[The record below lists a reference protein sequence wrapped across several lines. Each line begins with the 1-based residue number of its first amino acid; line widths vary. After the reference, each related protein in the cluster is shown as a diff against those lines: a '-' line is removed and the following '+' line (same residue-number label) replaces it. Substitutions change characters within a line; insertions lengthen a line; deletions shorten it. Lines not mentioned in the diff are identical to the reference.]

1 MTQFLDIHIAG
12 DAERCQ
18 AHENCHDVWS
28 LGLSLTDH
36 VTRRESSALH
46 CRARWIV
53 GCIEGRVVAAL
64 ASHPLRFLLHGRSFP
79 GIGIASVHTLQEF
92 RGQGLAQRM
101 IRWIE
106 SFEQHEGARISTLF
120 CDIEPRYYE
129 RLGYTL
135 CPSHLGIAK
144 TDGAVRTESLAD
156 GWRLVPVAA
165 DEEFSR
171 RLPRL
176 AEIYASDHGRRALA
190 IERTPDYWTHL
201 AARLPGAEH
210 FWLLAPTGQEY
221 GYAWLT
227 TADKGL
233 VLQDHA
239 VRGGDAATREAL
251 LRLVICLG
259 RERGMEQ
266 VGGWLPAVS
275 PASELFT
282 LTPRKTEITMVK
294 SLDLA
299 LSFDAAALAA
309 ADWWQEIDHV

>member
-1 MTQFLDIHIAG
+1 MTQFLEIHIAG

-28 LGLSLTDH
+28 LGLSLSDH

-135 CPSHLGIAK
+135 CPSHLGVAK
-144 TDGAVRTESLAD
+144 IDGAVRANGPPD
-156 GWRLVPVAA
+156 GWRLVPVTAG
-165 DEEFSR
+165 EEFSQR
-171 RLPRL
+171 IPRL
-176 AEIYASDHGRRALA
+176 AEIYSSDHGHLALA
-190 IERTPDYWTHL
+190 IERTPDYWAHL
-201 AARLPGAEH
+201 AARLPKAEH
-210 FWLLAPTGQEY
+210 FWLLDRSGQEC
-221 GYAWLT
+221 GYVWLT
-227 TADKGL
+227 TADQGL
-233 VLQDHA
+233 VIQDHA
-239 VRGGDAATREAL
+239 VRLGDATTREAL
-251 LRLVICLG
+251 LRLVISLG
-259 RERGMEQ
+259 RERGMDQ
-266 VGGWLPAVS
+266 VGGWLPAV
-275 PASELFT
+275 PLASELFN
-282 LTPRKTEITMVK
+282 LTPRTTEITMVK

-309 ADWWQEIDHV
+309 TDWWQEIDHI